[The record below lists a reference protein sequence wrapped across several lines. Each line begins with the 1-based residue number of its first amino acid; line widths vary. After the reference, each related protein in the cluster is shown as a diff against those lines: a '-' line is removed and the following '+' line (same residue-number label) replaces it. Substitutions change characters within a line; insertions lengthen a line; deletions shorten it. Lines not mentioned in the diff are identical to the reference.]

1 MSRNIKLVFKD
12 NEKGLGDK
20 NNTAELVSKRLSS
33 SMNRLIK
40 GSLIL
45 SNLFC
50 CPVLRVLSRICSPWD
65 TMKKKKSLEMWN
77 LWMIHLLGESC
88 LVMIYQDSGDVFF

>member
-12 NEKGLGDK
+12 NEIGLEDK
-20 NNTAELVSKRLSS
+20 NNIAELVSKRLSS

-50 CPVLRVLSRICSPWD
+50 CPVLRVLSRICSPWN
-65 TMKKKKSLEMWN
+65 TMKKKTLEMQN
-77 LWMIHLLGESC
+77 LWMIHLSGESG
-88 LVMIYQDSGDVFF
+88 LVMIYQDSGDVFL